1 MLECNAFWLGSG
13 SLRRCNESEW
23 IFMNGGGRGRDRQM
37 LSFTN
42 LDFNDEWFARIA
54 EVRWTLN
61 NFFIK
66 LWIYCCCA
74 ISYLTLKSNLESHFT
89 HCILVVFVPTWDSQF
104 EHFFSRFIWSTHCS
118 AESIGDTLCWARLT
132 DLPQTKEDVQG
143 IAYTHARESS
153 EKKEAQTTY
162 LKQKPANIIYFIF
175 LLEAMHN

>member
-1 MLECNAFWLGSG
+1 MDFEQFLYQVMDLLLLRNFILDIEIQSG
-13 SLRRCNESEW
+13 
-23 IFMNGGGRGRDRQM
+23 I
-37 LSFTN
+37 
-42 LDFNDEWFARIA
+42 
-54 EVRWTLN
+54 TLHT
-61 NFFIK
+61 
-66 LWIYCCCA
+66 LHTCCIRA
-74 ISYLTLKSNLESHFT
+74 DVGFS
-89 HCILVVFVPTWDSQF
+89 VWA
-104 EHFFSRFIWSTHCS
+104 FFSRFIWSTHCS